1 MLEQIQIEYTN
12 SIKVIDNIK
21 NINELVKKVLGEAIK
36 SENIPYN
43 FFLLIVFSSPEEIK
57 DKNNEYRNINETT
70 DVLSF
75 PSFSKNEINN
85 IIKYNTIKNEKNYIE
100 ISRDVKLY
108 FDGEWSLGE
117 IHINLE
123 KIEEQAMEYNHSV
136 TRELAYILI
145 HGFYHLLGEDHITGI
160 DKSIMREK
168 EEKILKKLGILRGS
182 E

>member
-1 MLEQIQIEYTN
+1 MLEQIQIEYKN

-43 FFLLIVFSSPEEIK
+43 FFLLIVFSSPDKIK

-75 PSFSKNEINN
+75 PSFSKSEINN
-85 IIKYNTIKNEKNYIE
+85 IIKYSTKKNKEHYIE
-100 ISRDVKLY
+100 IPRDVKPYLE
-108 FDGEWSLGE
+108 GEWSLGE

-145 HGFYHLLGEDHITGI
+145 HGFYHLLGEDHIKSM
-160 DKSIMREK
+160 DKGIMREK
-168 EEKILKKLGILRGS
+168 EDNILKNLGILRGS